1 MVTVSVDEYKDL
13 EAEFEARTDALCE
26 DTPVSDCDC
35 GKCPCKV
42 LCKRLEDEN
51 PYNRLAV

>member
-1 MVTVSVDEYKDL
+1 MSVDEYKDL